1 MASVAKCWRQNAF
14 AGSCTLSE
22 YFPSSFSCDRK
33 LLLVTL
39 ALEHDAD
46 SVDMKE
52 RAKYL
57 GRRSKAIDWISTD
70 SYSLDQLLYLDH

>member
-1 MASVAKCWRQNAF
+1 MLPSVGGK
-14 AGSCTLSE
+14 TLLRGVVLSQST
-22 YFPSSFSCDRK
+22 FPSSFSCDRK